1 MSSYIHEQ
9 GLKLRQKVRA
19 VVIDDAG
26 KVLLV
31 RPHGYDEDEWA
42 LVGGGVEQGENH
54 IQAMQREL
62 AEELGIAGVPRLRRL
77 SVTNRFIYSDNYKRK
92 RGLDHDGQDAVMF
105 ACLVPAGVRV
115 NVQAE
120 ELADARWFAPE
131 AALDAF
137 PVAKQRAIFEA
148 CMAEMDAAAGGKY
161 RAAA

>member
-1 MSSYIHEQ
+1 MSSYIHEK

-31 RPHGYDEDEWA
+31 RPHGYADHDWA
-42 LVGGGVEQGENH
+42 LVGGGVEQGENPV
-54 IQAMQREL
+54 QAMQREL
-62 AEELGIAGVPRLRRL
+62 AEELGITDVPWLRRL
-77 SVTNRFIYSDNYKRK
+77 SVTNRFIYSHDYKRK

-105 ACLVPAGVRV
+105 ACSVPAGVAV
-115 NVQAE
+115 KVQVE
-120 ELADARWFAPE
+120 ELADARWFALE

-148 CMAEMDAAAGGKY
+148 CLAEMDPAATGKY
-161 RAAA
+161 RSAA